1 MKKHFTLIELLVVI
15 AIIATLASMLLPAL
29 NKAREKAHSISCT
42 NNLKQLGNWTAFS
55 SDDIDANYGKR
66 YYSYAVN
73 YDLCHMGAKP
83 LKMVKVKNISSIF
96 WITDASNLVINFGY
110 RFVTNSDR
118 AGFIHGDGNNS
129 SLSGKMNVLLG
140 DGHTESHKRTAVSI
154 ANYTVNK

>member
-1 MKKHFTLIELLVVI
+1 
-15 AIIATLASMLLPAL
+15 
-29 NKAREKAHSISCT
+29 
-42 NNLKQLGNWTAFS
+42 
-55 SDDIDANYGKR
+55 
-66 YYSYAVN
+66 
-73 YDLCHMGAKP
+73 MGAKP